1 MPHKF
6 TINLEVSDDRFET
19 PAVSIDGDVEKDGWE
34 KPLLKGVTELLVLIR
49 DIHGKEIVEKAVR
62 KFQAK

>member
-1 MPHKF
+1 
-6 TINLEVSDDRFET
+6 
-19 PAVSIDGDVEKDGWE
+19 VSIDGDVDKDGWE

>member
-6 TINLEVSDDRFET
+6 IINIEVSDDRFET
-19 PAVSIDGDVEKDGWE
+19 PAVSIDGDLKDDGWE
-34 KPLLKGVTELLVLIR
+34 KPLLRGVTELLVLIR
-49 DIHGKEIVEKAVR
+49 DIHGKEVVEKAVR

>member
-19 PAVSIDGDVEKDGWE
+19 PAVSIDGDVEKENWE
-34 KPLLKGVTELLVLIR
+34 KPLLRGVTELLVLVR
-49 DIHGKEIVEKAVR
+49 DIHGKEVVEKAVR